1 MNVGSLY
8 LHSGHLQLLSQIQ
21 LSNDRTV
28 ALDVNLLQVAQ
39 KISSVTNHFLQT
51 SAAVEILRISLQV
64 LGQVSDSLGQDCDL
78 NLRRTGVALVS
89 SVSCDDGLLNFLL
102 HCHDVIHLS

>member
-1 MNVGSLY
+1 MKAVPLY

-39 KISSVTNHFLQT
+39 KISSVTDHLLQT
-51 SAAVEILRISLQV
+51 SAAVEVLGVSLEV
-64 LGQVSDSLGQDCDL
+64 GGQVSDSLGQDRDL
-78 NLRRTGVALVS
+78 YLGRTGVAFVS
-89 SVSCDDGLLNFLL
+89 SVSCNDDLLFFFL
-102 HCHDVIHLS
+102 HCHDVYSPF